1 MSGFKTVQEVAMM
14 IWPLTDCEECL
25 RQSGGYIYVDDA
37 AIHAKGSQNEE

>member
-1 MSGFKTVQEVAMM
+1 MM

-37 AIHAKGSQNEE
+37 AIHAKGSQNEEQLLEDNKDLD